1 MLKKKNVK
9 ITLSDP
15 HSDEREI
22 KKNYKKNSKKFKDIK
37 SKFHGVILNSPHS
50 NYLSDLPKI
59 INLIKPNGFFFD
71 VKSHFRNKIDK
82 KIKYLSL

>member
-1 MLKKKNVK
+1 M
-9 ITLSDP
+9 
-15 HSDEREI
+15 
-22 KKNYKKNSKKFKDIK
+22 
-37 SKFHGVILNSPHS
+37 ILNSPHS

-71 VKSHFRNKIDK
+71 VKSYFRNKIDK